1 MWRLFTCLCVLTL
14 VATAQAQFKNAH
26 WEDTDSTPPFEIYG
40 LASAIHTVDGTGTTV
55 IHNPTPN
62 QAGFTPSGVAS
73 GARSGFVW
81 AHDNVGLVIDVG
93 FHMFSD
99 RAGSTTLAPF
109 IVVLCVSSEEHFRTA
124 FFGDFLGGGYRWTMH
139 TPDINFT
146 HMKGAGALGGGMDIR
161 LTRRLVLRVFE
172 LRVMLV
178 GGRLGPQLT

>member
-81 AHDNVGLVIDVG
+81 THDNVGLIIDFG

-109 IVVLCVSSEEHFRTA
+109 MAGLRVYSEEHFRTA
-124 FFGDFLGGGYRWTMH
+124 FFGDFLAGGDRWAMP
-139 TPDINFT
+139 TPGINFT
-146 HMKGAGALGGGMDIR
+146 HIKSAGALGGGMGIH
-161 LTRRLVLRVFE
+161 LTRRFGFGGFWAG
-172 LRVMLV
+172 VMLV
-178 GGRLGPQLT
+178 G